1 MHVSRGDGKALVEV
15 MIAERV
21 TATVPAVGQT
31 GAYAIGD
38 LQRWRDG
45 GAVILFLRH
54 DACSE
59 SALYKL

>member
-1 MHVSRGDGKALVEV
+1 MVEV